1 MASGRIHIAILNP
14 GVEITPLRLRGW
26 LQKEAAAIGRRAN
39 PGDGAILRLFLTKKL
54 RYGLPAKKLD
64 AILQALT
71 EKHPVILRIETQLV
85 EAPLTEDEMA
95 EQTRLAS
102 LHVEKFRQ
110 RAGGIRPAQ
119 AGRGRGLAER
129 AARADPVA
137 QAEERAGLS
146 RPAPV
151 CRRGFISLIR
161 E

>member
-110 RAGGIRPAQ
+110 RAEAYAQ
-119 AGRGRGLAER
+119 RK
-129 AARADPVA
+129 
-137 QAEERAGLS
+137 QAEAEALQS
-146 RPAPV
+146 ARPAP
-151 CRRGFISLIR
+151 IQWHKLKSALD
-161 E
+161 